1 MAMTRCDF
9 NNILR
14 EAISSEFANIPT
26 DERCIYYDFSNRFHK
41 KMEKLIRSQKK
52 VYYSLINTAAKRVAI
67 ILLIA
72 VTLFTTACSVK
83 AIREPV
89 VNFIKHVYET
99 FTHYS
104 FEGETTDKISKEYFV
119 AEVPEGFEQTNK
131 ITNDAIVV
139 TEFTHASGDVIEF
152 TQMTTAYAMGYFV
165 DNEYS
170 DITTEIINGIEV
182 AFKKWYDVQ
191 SAIWS
196 KDGYVFSLDCYGDLE
211 RNVMID
217 IIKSIK

>member
-14 EAISSEFANIPT
+14 EAVSSEFTNIPT
-26 DERCIYYDFSNRFHK
+26 DECCIHFDFSNRFHNRMK
-41 KMEKLIRSQKK
+41 KLIRSQKK
-52 VYYSLINTAAKRVAI
+52 FYYNLINTVAKRVAI
-67 ILLIA
+67 IFLVA

-104 FEGETTDKISKEYFV
+104 FAGETTDKISREYFV

-131 ITNDAIVV
+131 ITNDAIVA
-139 TEFTHASGDVIEF
+139 TEFTHASGDVIAF
-152 TQMTTAYAMGYFV
+152 TQMTTEYSMGYFV
-165 DNEYS
+165 DTEYS
-170 DITTEIINGIEV
+170 QITTEIINGIEV

-191 SAIWS
+191 SAIWA
-196 KDGYVFSLDCYGDLE
+196 KDGYVFALDCYGDIE
-211 RNVMID
+211 PSAMID
-217 IIKSIK
+217 MIKSIK